1 MAEVFSESEQ
11 GVFRLA
17 KQLELC
23 GERALALELCEK
35 CVRRAA
41 LCRGQDVLVLFYGEN
56 VYRGLRG
63 IGDAMEYVFI
73 ARCAARV
80 YDAVAEK
87 TSVARGGNAWAKRAS
102 EMNNK
107 QLAAFFR
114 WLEKPDRPLSAGDG
128 RYFHLVLEAMK
139 DPDRVF
145 YTLSARLMTRSFLE
159 IVQMLVSH
167 EATVSEGGGL
177 Q

>member
-56 VYRGLRG
+56 VYRGLHG

-87 TSVARGGNAWAKRAS
+87 TSVAPSG
-102 EMNNK
+102 
-107 QLAAFFR
+107 
-114 WLEKPDRPLSAGDG
+114 
-128 RYFHLVLEAMK
+128 
-139 DPDRVF
+139 
-145 YTLSARLMTRSFLE
+145 TSARSSTKTAPRSRRL
-159 IVQMLVSH
+159 ST
-167 EATVSEGGGL
+167 TVRLCTISWRT
-177 Q
+177 